1 MKFDMYLPENGLNEA
16 GMALSLMIKEL
27 DIGVPYADML
37 RIRVSGGTCQESID
51 RYYIAHENGACV
63 SRLWNGWG
71 RHENAIGNFGHF
83 FTQEEMRG
91 KGIGKRLLEMWHE
104 DIMAQP
110 KKPLGLFCTG
120 PLSLYKAYGFRT
132 VKPDATWGG
141 PMFLP
146 LGNSP
151 SSFGDFCEM
160 YYEPSDTLICRKA
173 TVEWRHEID
182 CLLKFAFFDRGLDF
196 DIGDVSYLEAAL
208 LYHPNEAKLIFTE
221 KGKCVGWILGDEMR
235 LYPAYNPK
243 SIQHYE
249 I

>member
-120 PLSLYKAYGFRT
+120 PLSLYKAYSFRT